1 MKKRIFWALSMTALM
16 LSVSCSKEFDVC
28 STVTGQPVTISAS
41 IPELDTKSVP
51 SAPEGHVLRCI
62 LVVDHPTVAD
72 SRYEAVAD
80 GTNNFS
86 FTFTPQESGYRCLLW
101 ADYIDASASAVDG
114 RYADKYYDTDDLRA
128 VGYVETVLTDG
139 SLFNNEA
146 CDAFSGVLAEGK
158 TQVTLLRPFARLTF
172 KNKDANTPVDAVAL
186 SISYNV
192 YTKYDVAGRTVA
204 TSDNTE
210 TISASGIAPADAA
223 AGVWFFNY
231 VFAPDDRQYL
241 DTGNITLTKDSDEP
255 KTIATAECDDSRM
268 YQQTSEANLAYARSV
283 LEEAEIA
290 AADATLVSPEDGI
303 VLIRILEPGTMIKAG
318 VPVYTISLNK
328 NMWVRVYLKETDLG
342 RVSIGMPVQ
351 IMTDSSDKIYHG
363 HIGFISPQA
372 EFTPKNIE
380 TASLRTDLV
389 YRTRIIIDNPDD
401 ALKQGMPVTVSV
413 KTND

>member
-1 MKKRIFWALSMTALM
+1 MMLKRFFYFVAGIGVLVAGALLFM
-16 LSVSCSKEFDVC
+16 
-28 STVTGQPVTISAS
+28 
-41 IPELDTKSVP
+41 
-51 SAPEGHVLRCI
+51 
-62 LVVDHPTVAD
+62 VVHGD
-72 SRYEAVAD
+72 SRL
-80 GTNNFS
+80 NNVL
-86 FTFTPQESGYRCLLW
+86 TLYGN
-101 ADYIDASASAVDG
+101 IDIRQVNTAFRVDG
-114 RYADKYYDTDDLRA
+114 RLADMKKEEGDSVQKGD
-128 VGYVETVLTDG
+128 
-139 SLFNNEA
+139 
-146 CDAFSGVLAEGK
+146 VLA
-158 TQVTLLRPFARLTF
+158 TLDDDIILNRLAQARAKEAQARATLDNAVIV
-172 KNKDANTPVDAVAL
+172 NKRKQNL
-186 SISYNV
+186 C
-192 YTKYDVAGRTVA
+192 RT
-204 TSDNTE
+204 
-210 TISASGIAPADAA
+210 
-223 AGVWFFNY
+223 
-231 VFAPDDRQYL
+231 
-241 DTGNITLTKDSDEP
+241 

-389 YRTRIIIDNPDD
+389 YRTRIIIDDPDD

>member
-1 MKKRIFWALSMTALM
+1 MLKRFFYFVAGIVVLLAGALLFM
-16 LSVSCSKEFDVC
+16 
-28 STVTGQPVTISAS
+28 
-41 IPELDTKSVP
+41 
-51 SAPEGHVLRCI
+51 
-62 LVVDHPTVAD
+62 VVHGD
-72 SRYEAVAD
+72 SRS
-80 GTNNFS
+80 NNVL
-86 FTFTPQESGYRCLLW
+86 TLYGN
-101 ADYIDASASAVDG
+101 IDIRQVNTAFRVDG
-114 RYADKYYDTDDLRA
+114 RLADMKKEEGDRVKKGD
-128 VGYVETVLTDG
+128 
-139 SLFNNEA
+139 
-146 CDAFSGVLAEGK
+146 VLA
-158 TQVTLLRPFARLTF
+158 TLDDDIILNRLAQARAKEAQARATLDNAVIV
-172 KNKDANTPVDAVAL
+172 NKRKQNL
-186 SISYNV
+186 C
-192 YTKYDVAGRTVA
+192 RT
-204 TSDNTE
+204 
-210 TISASGIAPADAA
+210 
-223 AGVWFFNY
+223 
-231 VFAPDDRQYL
+231 
-241 DTGNITLTKDSDEP
+241 

>member
-1 MKKRIFWALSMTALM
+1 MMLKRFFYFVAGIVVLVAGALLFM
-16 LSVSCSKEFDVC
+16 
-28 STVTGQPVTISAS
+28 
-41 IPELDTKSVP
+41 
-51 SAPEGHVLRCI
+51 
-62 LVVDHPTVAD
+62 VVHGD
-72 SRYEAVAD
+72 SRSNDVLTLY
-80 GTNNFS
+80 GN
-86 FTFTPQESGYRCLLW
+86 
-101 ADYIDASASAVDG
+101 IDIRQVNTAFRVDG
-114 RYADKYYDTDDLRA
+114 RLADMKKEEGDSVQKGD
-128 VGYVETVLTDG
+128 
-139 SLFNNEA
+139 
-146 CDAFSGVLAEGK
+146 VLA
-158 TQVTLLRPFARLTF
+158 TLDDDIILNRLAQARAKEAQARATLDNAVIV
-172 KNKDANTPVDAVAL
+172 NKRKQNL
-186 SISYNV
+186 C
-192 YTKYDVAGRTVA
+192 RT
-204 TSDNTE
+204 
-210 TISASGIAPADAA
+210 
-223 AGVWFFNY
+223 
-231 VFAPDDRQYL
+231 
-241 DTGNITLTKDSDEP
+241 

-328 NMWVRVYLKETDLG
+328 NMWVRAYLKETDLG

-389 YRTRIIIDNPDD
+389 YRTRIIIDDPDD

>member
-1 MKKRIFWALSMTALM
+1 MMLKRFFYFVAGIGVLVAGALLFM
-16 LSVSCSKEFDVC
+16 
-28 STVTGQPVTISAS
+28 
-41 IPELDTKSVP
+41 
-51 SAPEGHVLRCI
+51 
-62 LVVDHPTVAD
+62 VVHGD
-72 SRYEAVAD
+72 SRS
-80 GTNNFS
+80 NNVL
-86 FTFTPQESGYRCLLW
+86 TLYGN
-101 ADYIDASASAVDG
+101 IDIRQVNTAFRVDG
-114 RYADKYYDTDDLRA
+114 RLADMKKEEGDSVQKGD
-128 VGYVETVLTDG
+128 
-139 SLFNNEA
+139 
-146 CDAFSGVLAEGK
+146 VLA
-158 TQVTLLRPFARLTF
+158 TLDDDIILNRLAQARAKEAQARATLDNAVIV
-172 KNKDANTPVDAVAL
+172 NKRKQNL
-186 SISYNV
+186 C
-192 YTKYDVAGRTVA
+192 RT
-204 TSDNTE
+204 
-210 TISASGIAPADAA
+210 
-223 AGVWFFNY
+223 
-231 VFAPDDRQYL
+231 
-241 DTGNITLTKDSDEP
+241 

-328 NMWVRVYLKETDLG
+328 NMWVRAYLKETDLG

-389 YRTRIIIDNPDD
+389 YRTRIIIDDPDD

>member
-1 MKKRIFWALSMTALM
+1 MLKRFFYFVAGIVVLLAGALLFM
-16 LSVSCSKEFDVC
+16 
-28 STVTGQPVTISAS
+28 
-41 IPELDTKSVP
+41 
-51 SAPEGHVLRCI
+51 
-62 LVVDHPTVAD
+62 VVHGD
-72 SRYEAVAD
+72 SRS
-80 GTNNFS
+80 NNVL
-86 FTFTPQESGYRCLLW
+86 TLYGN
-101 ADYIDASASAVDG
+101 IDIRQVNTAFRVDG
-114 RYADKYYDTDDLRA
+114 RLADMKKEEGDRVKKGD
-128 VGYVETVLTDG
+128 
-139 SLFNNEA
+139 
-146 CDAFSGVLAEGK
+146 VLA
-158 TQVTLLRPFARLTF
+158 TLDDDIILNRLAQARAKEAQARATLDNAVIV
-172 KNKDANTPVDAVAL
+172 NKRKQNL
-186 SISYNV
+186 C
-192 YTKYDVAGRTVA
+192 RT
-204 TSDNTE
+204 
-210 TISASGIAPADAA
+210 
-223 AGVWFFNY
+223 
-231 VFAPDDRQYL
+231 
-241 DTGNITLTKDSDEP
+241 

-328 NMWVRVYLKETDLG
+328 NMWVRAYLKETDLG

-389 YRTRIIIDNPDD
+389 YRTRIIIDDPDD

>member
-1 MKKRIFWALSMTALM
+1 MLKRFFYFVAGIVVLLAGALLFM
-16 LSVSCSKEFDVC
+16 
-28 STVTGQPVTISAS
+28 
-41 IPELDTKSVP
+41 
-51 SAPEGHVLRCI
+51 
-62 LVVDHPTVAD
+62 VVHGD
-72 SRYEAVAD
+72 SRS
-80 GTNNFS
+80 NNVL
-86 FTFTPQESGYRCLLW
+86 TLYGN
-101 ADYIDASASAVDG
+101 IDIRQVNTAFRVDG
-114 RYADKYYDTDDLRA
+114 RLADMKKEEGDSVQKGD
-128 VGYVETVLTDG
+128 
-139 SLFNNEA
+139 
-146 CDAFSGVLAEGK
+146 VLA
-158 TQVTLLRPFARLTF
+158 TLDDDIILNRLAQARAKEAQARATLDNAVIV
-172 KNKDANTPVDAVAL
+172 NKRKQNL
-186 SISYNV
+186 C
-192 YTKYDVAGRTVA
+192 RT
-204 TSDNTE
+204 
-210 TISASGIAPADAA
+210 
-223 AGVWFFNY
+223 
-231 VFAPDDRQYL
+231 
-241 DTGNITLTKDSDEP
+241 

>member
-1 MKKRIFWALSMTALM
+1 MMLKRFFYFVAGIVVLLAGALLFM
-16 LSVSCSKEFDVC
+16 
-28 STVTGQPVTISAS
+28 
-41 IPELDTKSVP
+41 
-51 SAPEGHVLRCI
+51 
-62 LVVDHPTVAD
+62 VVHGD
-72 SRYEAVAD
+72 SRS
-80 GTNNFS
+80 NNVL
-86 FTFTPQESGYRCLLW
+86 TLYGN
-101 ADYIDASASAVDG
+101 IDIRQVNTAFRVDG
-114 RYADKYYDTDDLRA
+114 RLADMKKEEGDRVKKGD
-128 VGYVETVLTDG
+128 
-139 SLFNNEA
+139 
-146 CDAFSGVLAEGK
+146 VLA
-158 TQVTLLRPFARLTF
+158 TLDDDIILNRLAQARAKEAQARATLDNAVIV
-172 KNKDANTPVDAVAL
+172 NKRKQNL
-186 SISYNV
+186 C
-192 YTKYDVAGRTVA
+192 RT
-204 TSDNTE
+204 
-210 TISASGIAPADAA
+210 
-223 AGVWFFNY
+223 
-231 VFAPDDRQYL
+231 
-241 DTGNITLTKDSDEP
+241 

>member
-1 MKKRIFWALSMTALM
+1 M
-16 LSVSCSKEFDVC
+16 
-28 STVTGQPVTISAS
+28 
-41 IPELDTKSVP
+41 
-51 SAPEGHVLRCI
+51 
-62 LVVDHPTVAD
+62 
-72 SRYEAVAD
+72 
-80 GTNNFS
+80 
-86 FTFTPQESGYRCLLW
+86 
-101 ADYIDASASAVDG
+101 
-114 RYADKYYDTDDLRA
+114 
-128 VGYVETVLTDG
+128 
-139 SLFNNEA
+139 
-146 CDAFSGVLAEGK
+146 
-158 TQVTLLRPFARLTF
+158 
-172 KNKDANTPVDAVAL
+172 
-186 SISYNV
+186 
-192 YTKYDVAGRTVA
+192 
-204 TSDNTE
+204 
-210 TISASGIAPADAA
+210 
-223 AGVWFFNY
+223 
-231 VFAPDDRQYL
+231 
-241 DTGNITLTKDSDEP
+241 
-255 KTIATAECDDSRM
+255 
-268 YQQTSEANLAYARSV
+268 AYARSV

>member
-1 MKKRIFWALSMTALM
+1 MMLKRFFYFVAGIGVLVAGALLFM
-16 LSVSCSKEFDVC
+16 
-28 STVTGQPVTISAS
+28 
-41 IPELDTKSVP
+41 
-51 SAPEGHVLRCI
+51 
-62 LVVDHPTVAD
+62 VVHGD
-72 SRYEAVAD
+72 SRS
-80 GTNNFS
+80 NNVL
-86 FTFTPQESGYRCLLW
+86 TLYGN
-101 ADYIDASASAVDG
+101 IDIRQVNTAFRVDG
-114 RYADKYYDTDDLRA
+114 RLADMKKEEGDRVKKGD
-128 VGYVETVLTDG
+128 
-139 SLFNNEA
+139 
-146 CDAFSGVLAEGK
+146 VLA
-158 TQVTLLRPFARLTF
+158 TLDDDIILNRLAQARAKEAQARATLDNAVIV
-172 KNKDANTPVDAVAL
+172 NKRKQNL
-186 SISYNV
+186 C
-192 YTKYDVAGRTVA
+192 RT
-204 TSDNTE
+204 
-210 TISASGIAPADAA
+210 
-223 AGVWFFNY
+223 
-231 VFAPDDRQYL
+231 
-241 DTGNITLTKDSDEP
+241 

-328 NMWVRVYLKETDLG
+328 NMWVRAYLKETDLG